1 MIDLQKLEL
10 KLLKYNRKLAK
21 QYDGSYKIPATSIGG
36 IYSNSKHIDH
46 SKKLEDPIAKKL
58 ITRLLRL
65 GVIGH
70 QSTLCNNII
79 GSCCEVH
86 VANKLILKHPNP
98 MNLEIDRIKFTRAR
112 RPRTNQY
119 IERCPNCVHIFGK
132 EK

>member
-21 QYDGSYKIPATSIGG
+21 EFDGSKETPATSIGG

-46 SKKLEDPIAKKL
+46 SKRLEDPIAKKL

-65 GVIGH
+65 GKIGDK
-70 QSTLCNNII
+70 STLCNNTI

-86 VANKLILKHPNP
+86 VANMLILKHSSP

-119 IERCPNCVHIFGK
+119 IDRCPNCVHVFGK

>member
-10 KLLKYNRKLAK
+10 KLLEYNRKLAK
-21 QYDGSYKIPATSIGG
+21 KYNGSNATPATSIGG
-36 IYSNSKHIDH
+36 IYSNSMHIDH
-46 SKKLEDPIAKKL
+46 SKRLEDPIAEKL

-65 GVIGH
+65 GTIGH
-70 QSTLCNNII
+70 QSTLCANKI

-86 VANKLILKHPNP
+86 VANKLILKHPSP

-119 IERCPNCVHIFGK
+119 IERCPNCVRVFGK